1 MRALANRVRLR
12 QNISWAIPMA
22 TKLDEL
28 LETLDEIIQLL
39 ESDGEQHW
47 SRWMRQSHER
57 LQNSD
62 FSGIE
67 HLLSAYGGMGSFNDL
82 VICQSYEN
90 GKFRWKE
97 GYVEKNEQL
106 NTLRSKAWELADAM
120 RRESARKG

>member
-1 MRALANRVRLR
+1 
-12 QNISWAIPMA
+12 MA

-39 ESDGEQHW
+39 ESDGERHW
-47 SRWMRQSHER
+47 SRWMRQSRER

-90 GKFRWKE
+90 GESQWQE
-97 GYVEKNEQL
+97 GYSEKNDRL
-106 NTLRSKAWELADAM
+106 NELRGKVWELADAM
-120 RRESARKG
+120 RREFTNK

>member
-1 MRALANRVRLR
+1 
-12 QNISWAIPMA
+12 MA

-39 ESDGEQHW
+39 ESDGERHW
-47 SRWMRQSHER
+47 SRWMRQSRER

-62 FSGIE
+62 FLEIE

-90 GKFRWKE
+90 GDRL
-97 GYVEKNEQL
+97 NE
-106 NTLRSKAWELADAM
+106 LRDKAWELADAM
-120 RRESARKG
+120 RREFTNK